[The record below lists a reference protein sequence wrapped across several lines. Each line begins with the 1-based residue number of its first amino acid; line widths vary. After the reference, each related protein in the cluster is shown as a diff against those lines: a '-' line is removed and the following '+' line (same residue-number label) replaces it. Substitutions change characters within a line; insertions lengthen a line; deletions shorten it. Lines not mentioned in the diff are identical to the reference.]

1 MFVFNNN
8 ERIYYRCSYSGD
20 RYSHKDL
27 LFLILSIIF
36 GTMTLVTLYLAF
48 VYNLTIIIPSI
59 ICAGGCLYLFKIY
72 SDGNKNRFKK
82 NEIIN
87 FDIYITNER
96 FIYFDKNS
104 NKCFDFPI
112 MNFNKVLVRDA
123 YTSIY
128 PKELVLYSNHDLLT
142 KFPIDINNSLIEI
155 DKDCIVLRKIPGV
168 YLLLYKL
175 KFLLNAYKNNY
186 KDLYDIN
193 NYLEFGE
200 NIVYEDM
207 YHSHKDDSN
216 IRIKLF
222 MYLFPI
228 VFIILFFIDNF
239 VISHDALSILAGLA
253 FCIYISVFIYKGRFV
268 LNKKNNYSF
277 SLKYFI
283 TNKRVLFFDYNNV
296 LLYAFDLTYL
306 DFINISDYDKVNDIG
321 DIYLSNY
328 MYSCFVKH
336 NLNIDQKYRD
346 NTYDNFF
353 PSNYL
358 CHYFQNNID
367 IMNCPKIR
375 LYNVKNPNEVV
386 RNYLNPHLKDEKPIK
401 ELLKKEH
408 MK

>member
-1 MFVFNNN
+1 MFGFNDN
-8 ERIYYRCSYSGD
+8 ERIYYSCGYSGD

-27 LFLILSIIF
+27 LFLFLSIIF

-48 VYNLTIIIPSI
+48 LYDLRIIIPSI
-59 ICAGGCLYLFKIY
+59 LCCVGFLYLFKIY
-72 SDGNKNRFKK
+72 IDGNKKRFNK
-82 NEIIN
+82 NEYID

-96 FIYFDKNS
+96 FIYFDKNN

-112 MNFNKVLVRDA
+112 KNFNKALVRDS

-128 PKELVLYSNHDLLT
+128 PKDLVLYTNHDLLS
-142 KFPIDINNSLIEI
+142 KFPIDINNSIIEI
-155 DKDCIVLRKIPGV
+155 DKDCIVLKKIPSV
-168 YLLLYKL
+168 YLLLNKL
-175 KFLLNAYKNNY
+175 KFLFNAYKNNY
-186 KDLYDIN
+186 EDIYDIN
-193 NYLEFGE
+193 NYLAFDE
-200 NIVYEDM
+200 NIVYEDT

-216 IRIKLF
+216 KRIKLF
-222 MYLFPI
+222 MYFFPI
-228 VFIILFFIDNF
+228 VFIILFFIDSF
-239 VISHDALSILAGLA
+239 VISHDILPILAGLA
-253 FCIYISVFIYKGRFV
+253 FLLYLSVFIHKGRFV
-268 LNKKNNYSF
+268 LNKKNNHTF

-283 TNKRVLFFDYNNV
+283 TNKRVLFFDYNND
-296 LLYAFDLTYL
+296 LLYAFNFTYL

-336 NLNIDQKYRD
+336 NSHINQKNRD

-386 RNYLNPHLKDEKPIK
+386 KNYLNPHLKDEKTIK